1 MHWKPVY
8 SWFYVCV
15 LWLSWQIELH
25 CYWCVLSLQD
35 SLLYFWLGLVR
46 LLSNWKK
53 YMWGRK
59 LQEEFGCVFNC
70 HLSGALV
77 PFAMVPEKRVLG
89 ALVEQL
95 CFIEWLFQ
103 QHDARN
109 FGNDL
114 LSGFFLSLESLSRVL
129 ELVNALQVVYPMW
142 WSFTPNVI
150 LLPIRCAWN
159 WASMNLSLLYPN
171 GNKLGMDVI
180 GKLMVWEI
188 STWQNKQTAFLS
200 TKNSVDCVM
209 LGDYQCWASIKNAF
223 ESHIGILVWT
233 FQGITHFEWWYPEW
247 KLDHHQLKGKKL
259 KRFETWVSSW

>member
-35 SLLYFWLGLVR
+35 SLLYFWLGFVR
-46 LLSNWKK
+46 LLSNWKE

-114 LSGFFLSLESLSRVL
+114 LSGFFLSLESLNRVL
-129 ELVNALQVVYPMW
+129 ELVNALQVWCIPCDDALHQM
-142 WSFTPNVI
+142 SFFFQ
-150 LLPIRCAWN
+150 
-159 WASMNLSLLYPN
+159 
-171 GNKLGMDVI
+171 LGV
-180 GKLMVWEI
+180 
-188 STWQNKQTAFLS
+188 
-200 TKNSVDCVM
+200 
-209 LGDYQCWASIKNAF
+209 LGIELQ
-223 ESHIGILVWT
+223 WT
-233 FQGITHFEWWYPEW
+233 FLFCTQMATN
-247 KLDHHQLKGKKL
+247 
-259 KRFETWVSSW
+259 WVWMLLAS